1 VLEVGVGGESAVD
14 RGVLASLAGSAA
26 ASAAYTESA
35 ADLMTAPG
43 LAWRW
48 VVRTDALDLY
58 AVANPVDVQ
67 PVAYDRHLTLI
78 GGGGALHRAR
88 VALAADGVDVAVTFL
103 PDEDPDH
110 LATLIAVGPIEVTAE
125 ARERYAATDRRDPA
139 TGARARTPIRG
150 RTDVP
155 PAQEELATSLVRS
168 AMAEG
173 VGISVREEDGSVIA
187 VLYGPDTTE
196 AWLRAGEA
204 VSAVRL
210 EAARFGREAVPT
222 VAGRERPR
230 DENDPEQPTTVED
243 RRRDRDSVVYVH
255 LYIGPVEP

>member
-1 VLEVGVGGESAVD
+1 VGQVD

-26 ASAAYTESA
+26 ASAAYAESA
-35 ADLMTAPG
+35 ADLMTAAG
-43 LAWRW
+43 MAWRW

-58 AVANPVDVQ
+58 AVGSPIDIEPVE
-67 PVAYDRHLTLI
+67 YERHLTLI

-88 VALAADGVDVAVTFL
+88 VALAADGVDVQVTHL
-103 PDEDPDH
+103 PDDNPDH
-110 LATLIAVGPIEVTAE
+110 LATLVAVGPVEITDE
-125 ARERYAATDRRDPA
+125 ARERYAATDRPGA
-139 TGARARTPIRG
+139 GARHRTPVRG

-155 PAQEELATSLVRS
+155 SAQEELASSLVRS
-168 AMAEG
+168 AMAER
-173 VGISVREEDGSVIA
+173 VGISVREENGSVIA

-230 DENDPEQPTTVED
+230 DPDDPEQPTTVED
-243 RRRDRDSVVYVH
+243 RRRDRDSVAYVH
-255 LYIGPVEP
+255 LHIGPTTP